1 MEIKKCQIDDLPA
14 LRELAIKTFVHTY
27 EAFNTPE
34 VMADYLENAFSEERI
49 KAELFHPESEFYA
62 LVDGREWI
70 AYIKVNEGEAQT
82 DLRPG
87 AVLELERIY
96 VDPAC
101 QGKGYGKQLLQKAL
115 EVARL
120 KNKDKLW
127 LGVWEHNPNA
137 IRFYESQGFVKN
149 GTHVFM
155 IGGEAQND
163 WIMEKEIE
171 HFNDR

>member
-1 MEIKKCQIDDLPA
+1 MKIIKCRIENLMA
-14 LRELAIKTFVHTY
+14 LRDLAIRTFVHTY

-34 VMADYLENAFSEERI
+34 VMTDYLESAFTEERI
-49 KAELFHPESEFYA
+49 KAELSHPESEFYA
-62 LVDGREWI
+62 LVNGSEWI
-70 AYIKVNEGEAQT
+70 GYIKVNEGSAQT
-82 DLRPG
+82 ESRPG
-87 AVLELERIY
+87 ADLELERIY
-96 VDPAC
+96 VDSAY

-127 LGVWEHNPNA
+127 LGVWEYNPRA

-149 GTHVFM
+149 GTHLFM

-163 WIMEKEIE
+163 WVMEKEI
-171 HFNDR
+171 